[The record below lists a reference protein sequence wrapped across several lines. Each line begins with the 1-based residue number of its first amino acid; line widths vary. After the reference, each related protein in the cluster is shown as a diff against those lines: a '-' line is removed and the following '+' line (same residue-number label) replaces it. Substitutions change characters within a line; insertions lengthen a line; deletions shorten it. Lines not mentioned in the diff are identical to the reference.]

1 MERQEG
7 MFNAKMR
14 RETRRRKGGLN
25 TESTKVTEMESDDGQ
40 DVGV

>member
-25 TESTKVTEMESDDGQ
+25 TESTMDTEMASDDWQ
-40 DVGV
+40 DVGA

>member
-25 TESTKVTEMESDDGQ
+25 TESTKSTEMGSDDWQ